1 MNRSI
6 KKFDN
11 NSIVFRDCKTTKFWF
26 SVSNYQIFS
35 CLSEPTIE
43 AKFVYI
49 NYGRETVAL
58 LAVQFLTSTATLP
71 PSPLCIPIPFVGQ
84 LSKMPELTREQQRLD
99 AVSRAIS
106 RVLTPVMICM
116 ALSVWFVHSLG
127 DPDKCAI
134 RQDYQSFG
142 ESATTSDSTSGS
154 QSMSSTM
161 AIAFIVIFLVLMVAF
176 TFLVVWLYKTGRVT
190 YIKYWL
196 YAAVFVVFGYVGG
209 LYTYDFCRSR
219 CVNIDWITLVLAI
232 WNFAAT
238 GLVAVFGRAP
248 RLINQAY
255 LIVMSALMAY
265 VFRSLPDFAV
275 WIILA
280 LLVLW
285 DLFAVLSP
293 WGPLGMLV
301 KIARERGDEL
311 PALVYDTNPVS
322 AGREP
327 LSTTA
332 RATPLVRKDDSELP
346 AYSKQNSRSRTVAD
360 RNHTSATGH
369 SPAIGP
375 SDPTTSPGRPP
386 LDGHSN
392 YPQSGQ
398 VESTAI
404 TSPPTSPPTQLD
416 HTVTRANER
425 SDVVV
430 VGADAASGRAEDDPE
445 FAQQS
450 QTSPLETS
458 HRGRFKLRRGRKN
471 KKEDSDTKASAASA
485 ETEAQVGTLGTHL
498 KLGLGDFVFYS
509 ILVAQASKS
518 GTMTAVASYVAIL
531 AGLCVTLFLVTVC
544 KKALPA
550 LPISITSGLIT
561 YFLIRYTVLP
571 FVNNLLP
578 ELLFY

>member
-1 MNRSI
+1 M
-6 KKFDN
+6 
-11 NSIVFRDCKTTKFWF
+11 
-26 SVSNYQIFS
+26 
-35 CLSEPTIE
+35 SEP
-43 AKFVYI
+43 
-49 NYGRETVAL
+49 L
-58 LAVQFLTSTATLP
+58 
-71 PSPLCIPIPFVGQ
+71 
-84 LSKMPELTREQQRLD
+84 REQQRLD

-134 RQDYQSFG
+134 RQDYESFI
-142 ESATTSDSTSGS
+142 ESSNASKSTPGAS
-154 QSMSSTM
+154 SMSSTM
-161 AIAFIVIFLVLMVAF
+161 AIIFIVIFLVLMIAF
-176 TFLVVWLYKTGRVT
+176 TFLVVWLYKNGRVRV
-190 YIKYWL
+190 IQYWL
-196 YAAVFVVFGYVGG
+196 YAAVFVIFGYVGG

-248 RLINQAY
+248 RMINQAY

-265 VFRSLPDFAV
+265 VFRSLPDYAV

-301 KIARERGDEL
+301 KIARDRGDEL

-327 LSTTA
+327 RSTTA
-332 RATPLVRKDDSELP
+332 RATPLVRKDDSEP
-346 AYSKQNSRSRTVAD
+346 PTRSKQNARSRTVTD
-360 RNHTSATGH
+360 RIPTSATGQPLPTA
-369 SPAIGP
+369 SPSQTI
-375 SDPTTSPGRPP
+375 PGSTNI
-386 LDGHSN
+386 GHSN
-392 YPQSGQ
+392 FLQGDQTKTTSNAAAPALHSTRPDQTDATPTEQNDVIDAEVDAPSG
-398 VESTAI
+398 
-404 TSPPTSPPTQLD
+404 PP
-416 HTVTRANER
+416 
-425 SDVVV
+425 
-430 VGADAASGRAEDDPE
+430 EDDPE
-445 FAQQS
+445 LAQQS
-450 QTSPLETS
+450 QSSPQDAL
-458 HRGRFKLRRGRKN
+458 HKRKFNIRRLGKGRKP
-471 KKEDSDTKASAASA
+471 DSGTKGPATNADG
-485 ETEAQVGTLGTHL
+485 EVQVGTLGTHL

-550 LPISITSGLIT
+550 LPISITSGLLT
-561 YFLIRYTVLP
+561 FFLIRYTVLP

>member
-1 MNRSI
+1 
-6 KKFDN
+6 
-11 NSIVFRDCKTTKFWF
+11 
-26 SVSNYQIFS
+26 
-35 CLSEPTIE
+35 
-43 AKFVYI
+43 
-49 NYGRETVAL
+49 
-58 LAVQFLTSTATLP
+58 
-71 PSPLCIPIPFVGQ
+71 
-84 LSKMPELTREQQRLD
+84 MPEPTREQQLD

-116 ALSVWFVHSLG
+116 ALSIWFVHSLG
-127 DPDKCAI
+127 DPDKCAS
-134 RQDYQSFG
+134 RQNYGSFG
-142 ESATTSDSTSGS
+142 GSSDAAVSPSGS
-154 QSMSSTM
+154 PSMSSTV

-176 TFLVVWLYKTGRVT
+176 TFLVVWLYKTGRLRI
-190 YIKYWL
+190 IKYWL
-196 YAAVFVVFGYVGG
+196 YAAVFVIFGYVGG
-209 LYTYDFCRSR
+209 LYTYDFFRSR
-219 CVNIDWITLVLAI
+219 CLNIDWITLVLGI

-248 RLINQAY
+248 RIINQAY

-275 WIILA
+275 WIILG
-280 LLVLW
+280 LLVIW

-327 LSTTA
+327 HSTTA
-332 RATPLVRKDDSELP
+332 RATPLNVKPESEQG
-346 AYSKQNSRSRTVAD
+346 ARFKQ
-360 RNHTSATGH
+360 
-369 SPAIGP
+369 
-375 SDPTTSPGRPP
+375 
-386 LDGHSN
+386 
-392 YPQSGQ
+392 
-398 VESTAI
+398 STAKSRGGTNKNLTPAPVLPLASAPSTQPLVPETPSAI
-404 TSPPTSPPTQLD
+404 PSSNLLPNGHVEPEPNTAAPVSSPTQR
-416 HTVTRANER
+416 HHEVPGTTGR
-425 SDVVV
+425 SGVGDV
-430 VGADAASGRAEDDPE
+430 DAANNLVEEIPGFEQPAP
-445 FAQQS
+445 
-450 QTSPLETS
+450 SPLQGTS
-458 HRGRFKLRRGRKN
+458 REKKSLLRRMGKGQ
-471 KKEDSDTKASAASA
+471 KGSLDAGGSGSTPDA
-485 ETEAQVGTLGTHL
+485 EVQVGTLGTHL

-561 YFLIRYTVLP
+561 FFLIRYTSLP

>member
-1 MNRSI
+1 
-6 KKFDN
+6 
-11 NSIVFRDCKTTKFWF
+11 
-26 SVSNYQIFS
+26 
-35 CLSEPTIE
+35 
-43 AKFVYI
+43 
-49 NYGRETVAL
+49 
-58 LAVQFLTSTATLP
+58 
-71 PSPLCIPIPFVGQ
+71 
-84 LSKMPELTREQQRLD
+84 MPELTREQQRLD

-134 RQDYQSFG
+134 RQDYQSFE
-142 ESATTSDSTSGS
+142 ESATASDSASGS
-154 QSMSSTM
+154 PSMSRNM
-161 AIAFIVIFLVLMVAF
+161 AIAFIAIFLVLMVAF
-176 TFLVVWLYKTGRVT
+176 TFLVVWLYKTGRVM

-346 AYSKQNSRSRTVAD
+346 AYSKQNFRSRTVTD
-360 RNHTSATGH
+360 RNPTSATGH
-369 SPAIGP
+369 PPVTSPSAP
-375 SDPTTSPGRPP
+375 ASSPGRPS
-386 LDGHSN
+386 LEGHSN
-392 YPQSGQ
+392 YPQGGQ

-404 TSPPTSPPTQLD
+404 TSPQTSPPTQLD
-416 HTVTRANER
+416 HTVNRANER
-425 SDVVV
+425 SDVVD
-430 VGADAASGRAEDDPE
+430 ADAASGRAEDDPE

-458 HRGRFKLRRGRKN
+458 HRGKFKLRLGRKSR
-471 KKEDSDTKASAASA
+471 KEDSDTKASAASA
-485 ETEAQVGTLGTHL
+485 EAEAQVGTLGTHL

-561 YFLIRYTVLP
+561 FFLIRYTVLP